1 MFALIVSC
9 HNLGVAVS
17 SALGAQL
24 CHYLGC
30 NPRGGNDETEEFR
43 YLWLASL
50 ISSTWDTVFFF
61 LWGFFSL
68 GHKRMSFWNV
78 AQSIPDPLSPRFLG
92 HDDLSPDPRN

>member
-61 LWGFFSL
+61 FGDFLVWGTKGCLFGTL
-68 GHKRMSFWNV
+68 PNLYL
-78 AQSIPDPLSPRFLG
+78 IL
-92 HDDLSPDPRN
+92 

>member
-30 NPRGGNDETEEFR
+30 NPRGQNDETEEFR

-61 LWGFFSL
+61 FGDFYKK
-68 GHKRMSFWNV
+68 G
-78 AQSIPDPLSPRFLG
+78 AQRDVFLERCPNPY
-92 HDDLSPDPRN
+92 LIV

>member
-30 NPRGGNDETEEFR
+30 NPRGQNDETEEFR

-50 ISSTWDTVFFF
+50 ISSTWDTVFCF
-61 LWGFFSL
+61 LWGF
-68 GHKRMSFWNV
+68 
-78 AQSIPDPLSPRFLG
+78 
-92 HDDLSPDPRN
+92 